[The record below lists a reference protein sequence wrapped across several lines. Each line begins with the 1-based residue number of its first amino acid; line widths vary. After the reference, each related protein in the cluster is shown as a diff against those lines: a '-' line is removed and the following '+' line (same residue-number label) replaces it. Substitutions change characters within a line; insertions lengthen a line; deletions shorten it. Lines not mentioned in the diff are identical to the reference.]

1 MPPGKTYHVH
11 TIQIMLDK
19 KNRYQDQQRS
29 QAYLS
34 GGAKWKNLPEPVP
47 PPLTP
52 GGYATDQDKTKFI
65 VIATPRV

>member
-34 GGAKWKNLPEPVP
+34 GGAK
-47 PPLTP
+47 
-52 GGYATDQDKTKFI
+52 
-65 VIATPRV
+65 